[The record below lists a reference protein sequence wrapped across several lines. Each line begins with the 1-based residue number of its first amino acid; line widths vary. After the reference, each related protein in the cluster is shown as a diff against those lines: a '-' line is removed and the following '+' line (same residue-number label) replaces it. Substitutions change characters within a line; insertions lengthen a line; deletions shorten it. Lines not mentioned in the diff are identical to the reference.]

1 MKNVFLIV
9 LLLNPPL
16 GGWGACTLCN
26 PPAPLI
32 AITPSAADNSYQ
44 SYLTRANFYHFLK
57 YNHSFRASNAE
68 FNDWY
73 NDMTSNSNL
82 GYIETAQERLYNSNF
97 SGARELLDGLI
108 ADNDI
113 EGNDINY
120 YNLYAN
126 YLEALTENTRYTEDD
141 SLALLYMTYMCP
153 IEYGS
158 SIYKARALYSDIYS
172 VFIRYDDCNVGEM
185 GGRMLAELQNQNP
198 NTKLADRWRIDLF
211 PNPAQNKITLKSKN
225 EKEDLQVEIIDVMGR
240 ELVNTRVKIKDYT
253 TDMDVD
259 LLNGVYFIRFTNTE
273 GKINVKKLTIA
284 K

>member
-1 MKNVFLIV
+1 MKNAFLIL
-9 LLLNPPL
+9 LLLNSPF
-16 GGWGACTLCN
+16 GGWGACNLCN

-32 AITPSAADNSYQ
+32 PAAPAAADNSYQ
-44 SYLTRANFYHFLK
+44 NYLTRANFYHFLK

-73 NDMTSNSNL
+73 NDMTNNSNL
-82 GYIETAQERLYNSNF
+82 GYIETAQERLYNGNF
-97 SGARELLDGLI
+97 AGARELLDGLT

-141 SLALLYMTYMCP
+141 SLALLHMTYMCP

-185 GGRMLAELQNQNP
+185 GGRFAANTPQPEILNQSEIWNVELY
-198 NTKLADRWRIDLF
+198 
-211 PNPAQNKITLKSKN
+211 PNPAQNKITIRSSNESEELHIAIQDLTGRIIYNATIKTKSFVGN
-225 EKEDLQVEIIDVMGR
+225 M
-240 ELVNTRVKIKDYT
+240 ELN
-253 TDMDVD
+253 
-259 LLNGVYFIRFTNTE
+259 LLNGAYLIT
-273 GKINVKKLTIA
+273 INNNHESITKKLLIA